1 MKEESLEER
10 SERILNELKNEYPKA
25 KAYDLDGHSEH
36 FVCEIEPVSDHPE
49 YDRAVEVI
57 LKSQPHKHL
66 IMTQYYTIISGT
78 LELHDGEKVVV
89 LNPGDKYT
97 INPGSVHWAA
107 SKNESWVEI
116 YSKPGW
122 TKQDHIPVH
131 ISP

>member
-1 MKEESLEER
+1 MKKESLEER
-10 SERILNELKNEYPKA
+10 SERILNELKNKYPKT

-36 FVCEIEPVSDHPE
+36 FVCEIEPVTDHPG

-78 LELHDGEKVVV
+78 LELHDGEKVIV

-97 INPGSVHWAA
+97 INPGRTHWAV
-107 SKNESWVEI
+107 SKNECWVEI

-122 TKQDHIPVH
+122 TKQDHIPV
-131 ISP
+131 